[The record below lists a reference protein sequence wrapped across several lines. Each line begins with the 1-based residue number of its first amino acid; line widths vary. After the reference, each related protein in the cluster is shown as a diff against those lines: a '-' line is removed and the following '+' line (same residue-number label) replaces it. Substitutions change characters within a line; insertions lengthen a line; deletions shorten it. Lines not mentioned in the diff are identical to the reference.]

1 MKKIVEKIEK
11 KGYKE
16 DKELALNTYNEIRA
30 SIRHEENLFTAL
42 LSILTASLILSEKLV
57 RITIEIVLAFV
68 IIWSVYRYFRT
79 IKLLNKLTLIIIED
93 PMDENEKEAWITI
106 MIIIFSIMIV
116 FIVSLFL

>member
-16 DKELALNTYNEIRA
+16 DKELALNTYNEIRT